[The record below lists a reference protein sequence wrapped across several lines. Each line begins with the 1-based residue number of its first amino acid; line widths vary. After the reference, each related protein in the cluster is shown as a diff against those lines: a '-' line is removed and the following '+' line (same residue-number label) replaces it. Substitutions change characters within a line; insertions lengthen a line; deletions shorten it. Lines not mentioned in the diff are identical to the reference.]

1 VSTQRA
7 RKGLNSAG
15 SGARE
20 KSGYHDQLLFLLEQ
34 RYPREFLEQV
44 KKHDIQFARLEGLDL
59 EEAKRVC
66 QL

>member
-1 VSTQRA
+1 VV
-7 RKGLNSAG
+7 L
-15 SGARE
+15 E
-20 KSGYHDQLLFLLEQ
+20 KNQAITDQLLFLLEQ